1 MSLVCQSR
9 LLTVLVHGSIPHWHR
24 GAFLDARSV
33 MISLLARG
41 PNWIAAH
48 PAILAASH
56 CRYLW
61 LGAGGEHA
69 VGAGLVEELQLHNL
83 TVCEFQ
89 TQQMDQKRVVCD
101 HLSATE
107 KHILDFNQ
115 SCAILAFETN
125 CIRVAIGSEARV
137 EY

>member
-69 VGAGLVEELQLHNL
+69 VGAGLMEELQLHNL

-107 KHILDFNQ
+107 NIVWTSTKAVQYLRLKRTASVLQ
-115 SCAILAFETN
+115 SDKKRE
-125 CIRVAIGSEARV
+125 
-137 EY
+137 